1 MGEGD
6 REQQINGVRE
16 GAMVQDGNGV
26 GQKWPLVKLNTRVFL
41 SMQINRTNSQLNW
54 VGSKFFD

>member
-16 GAMVQDGNGV
+16 GVLVQDGIGV
-26 GQKWPLVKLNTRVFL
+26 AQKWPLVKLNTRVFL
-41 SMQINRTNSQLNW
+41 SMKINRTVN
-54 VGSKFFD
+54 